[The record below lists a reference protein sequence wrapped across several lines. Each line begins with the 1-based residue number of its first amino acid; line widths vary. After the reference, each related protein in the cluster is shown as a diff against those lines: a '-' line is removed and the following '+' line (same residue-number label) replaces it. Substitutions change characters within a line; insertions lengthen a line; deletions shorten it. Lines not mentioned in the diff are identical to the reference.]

1 MVAILTGNG
10 LGLERSSGSALG
22 ARGQVGS
29 ASHGRT
35 GERVTVNAAN
45 GNLLIGN
52 RDEFLIGRGPDS
64 AINRTYNSLGQ
75 FTDENGDNWANFYSR
90 VVNHVGTIG
99 QPGAYLDRL
108 DWDGGT
114 TRYSWDSSKSAYVSK
129 EGGGAYDSIGFDGQW
144 WWQDGETGIKEIYG
158 SAYQNRVIARV
169 DRDGNAI
176 TFAYESASGNLFSVA
191 TADGNYTN
199 FTWSGNNL
207 IMLTT
212 TYTDTQTNTTK
223 NLIRTRY
230 AYDGLNRLTTVWTDL
245 SPEDNSITDGRV
257 YTTNYSYHGT
267 SKLVA
272 SITQTDGSRLDF
284 SYDGSNRVTSFTE
297 WVDASTSRTT
307 SFNYGAGYTNVTDH
321 LGNTTALYSNS
332 AGQLTYLRQ
341 PEATAGGNPKLTEFI
356 YNADGDIIEV
366 IEGYWSPDLLDK
378 TGWAGEQRGSNLIN
392 LAGWPSNP
400 DALPTGVATVT
411 GWQNPS
417 WTIDEARWAKT
428 IGPDGTPTAVI
439 QVGQNDNAPDGGG
452 NYTNS
457 FVVDKNKAYEFT
469 TYFQLT
475 ETGKHTIYFGLD
487 GSAPVVSAFSGAPD
501 GNPYFMATFPNANS
515 TFKAGRWYKVISYVL
530 PSTAG
535 NLTGYSDLGG
545 IYDVGSG
552 ERVADV
558 NVYRWADSQPVSST
572 AGIRFF
578 NYYHEATQGFF
589 TNYYKLEAR
598 EINLAGGAANVNGW
612 ANWLSAETRWG
623 ATLGPNGQS
632 VFAMQTGQTSPDQPG
647 GGTHSS
653 QVAIDRNKAYE
664 FTYYFKM
671 SSLDKHYVYFGLWGD
686 LPVEN
691 LANGALDTNPYFYYP
706 APGNQGNRFVQDR
719 WYKVVGF
726 VLPQGSTETPPDQLG
741 GVFDTTTGT
750 KVDSLYNN
758 YRWAA
763 SGGADNIGVRY
774 FNYYGDVNSG
784 YSTWFYKPEIR
795 EATGRTTS
803 SGGYA
808 IPLGEQITQRRW
820 YKYDTNGNLIE
831 EVDQVGQTT
840 RYIYGTKNEQLSATT
855 YSTTDADG
863 VYFTGQPT
871 GAMTTR
877 YVYDSEGH
885 LRFKISAEGR
895 VAEYR
900 YNAPGQ
906 MVSAIDYA
914 ADSYSSSTN
923 SLSELEGWAAVAD
936 KSQAEWIDYVYDF
949 RGNLSTETN
958 YRRLTAGGSLVEAG
972 LQTTYVYDQF
982 GNLLSKLANDGS
994 SAETYAYDGM
1004 GRTIRHTDAEG
1015 VGTWT
1020 SFIDVQARTVTTL
1033 ANGLTTTS
1041 VYNRAGEL
1049 VASSEARGGVV
1060 QENSINPDVNSWV
1073 SNSVRSSV
1081 GTIDGAPATLYTTA
1095 AGQSY
1100 AYAYSYVWME
1110 AGETQTWSV
1119 SIQGHGSVTSAAL
1132 GIWANVSGWSGVNFS
1147 SARIISGPGTIV
1159 QDQSSGGYFTI
1170 NGLSTTEPTRI
1181 EVTRTFTEP
1190 QYGYPHF
1197 YAYGGV
1203 GQGVLVGAQ
1212 SITKSRY
1219 DPTSGGGSFAASDF
1233 NINNWGNGGVTV
1245 TGAGTIGG
1253 GATANQYI
1261 VNSTGQWSGVATG
1274 IYAKAGDSFTTAVTL
1289 KGAGGGTSA
1298 SFGIY
1303 GNITNWDYSNNAISS
1318 ARIISGPGTLTQEG
1332 GGLWNITGLSAT
1344 QETRIEIVRTFQ
1356 TEESGGVYLYPNRPE
1371 GWIAE
1376 QGIIAGAP
1384 SISRMAGS
1392 LTSFKYD
1399 SLGRLKIKIDPVGAK
1414 TYFLYDRA
1422 GRRTAEVDGDGSLTE
1437 YKYDAADRLIATV
1450 EYENA
1455 VSAGSI
1461 AALENP
1467 FANNEVAGIRPAS
1480 SVSDRWSWNIND
1492 KSGRLIQTIDA
1503 AGASVS
1509 YMYDGAGR
1517 LIKSTRYA
1525 NVIAAATLSSF
1536 MASPPTAFVQAPS
1549 DSSVDRTRFSYYDND
1564 GLLVATVDEDMFV
1577 TEYVYDKA
1585 GRQIETVRYANAA
1598 SASYQPTGA
1607 FTSALP
1613 GTWAQVKAS
1622 ITQSTASDIR
1632 NYTLYDGRGNVVA
1645 TVDGEGNVTQ
1655 FSYTARGQVAKE
1667 IRGRKLNI
1675 DSYSA
1680 TTPAQRTIAN
1690 LQGWLLGGNIED
1702 VTDFAYDARGQLIS
1716 RVGQL
1721 TGGTETTAW
1730 TYDSMG
1736 NKLTETTSET
1746 VSSESRT
1753 QSFRYDAKGRLI
1765 AELGGV
1771 GSSVLPGPGANQSQ
1785 IDAIYA
1791 TYGTR
1796 YAYDAADRLISKTT
1810 PDGSGTSGNKTVY
1823 YYDGDGQL
1831 RYEINALGEVTEYRY
1846 NVLEDRTDSIAY
1858 GTRIAAGTL
1867 GTLNGGLVTATVGN
1881 AVAAI
1886 ANSAVDS
1893 RDQFAY
1899 NNRGELW
1906 VHTRPGGGLNDY
1918 QSYYYNAF
1926 GDVINQY
1933 AYPQGADQT
1942 DSISTSY
1949 FRRGLVY
1956 YERRFLNNSGAGAAQ
1971 NTYYYDAFGRMTVEY
1986 TNNTDW
1992 RHRTNGYDRANRLVR
2007 RWDQLDNHANFS
2019 YDSRSNLISRID
2031 RTSRSTSFAHD
2042 QNSRTIT
2049 TTTAE
2054 GIVSTVKKNAYG
2066 QMIKITDGAGR
2077 TTSYTYDKN
2086 GNLKTVTDAAGTTT
2100 KNYDNAD
2107 RLIEVIDGRG
2117 VKTQYSYDAAGRVLT
2132 EIRDASGLNIT
2143 TAYAYDAKGQ
2153 QIQITHALGTAQ
2165 QRIDLMAYDLKGQKI
2180 QVVQDAGG
2188 LAITTS
2194 YQYRADG
2201 KVTRM
2206 TEAVGTAAERRTDY
2220 EYDSMGRLTREIVD
2234 PLGLNLSTRYY
2245 YDVNDNVV
2253 ATTDA
2258 RGFTTRFVYDRENRQ
2273 IFSVSAGGE
2282 VVESGYDAEGR
2293 LIWTRG
2299 YANRIATATV
2309 DGFANEVAESTV
2321 RANLSASTRD
2331 SISRTAYDADGRK
2344 VYELDAEDFLT
2355 GFVYDGASN
2364 LVKTIRYAEKASGPL
2379 VLNAGDLL
2387 NAGFSRTTPQSTASV
2402 TTFAYDSA
2410 NRLISATDA
2419 EGYSESYQYD
2429 AAGNRTQVTNK
2440 LGGVTTY
2447 TFDALGRVATEVE
2460 HGANVYS
2467 PDGGLLGSTIT
2478 RYFFFDAAGNLIHK
2492 ADAGGY
2498 THQRNEYYA
2507 YDKLGRLTSK
2517 TLDAVQVYDPPSG
2530 GDTSATPIETYQY
2543 DQRGN
2548 LILVTD
2554 PAGAKTYSY
2563 YDRDNRKVAEISPV
2577 GQYKSWTY
2585 DGQGNVL
2592 TERTWGTLVGLPASA
2607 GGTPPATLGDEY
2619 RETSFVYDRNGRQ
2632 IERRIAGVR
2641 TGSWNGSAYI
2651 SNADQTI
2658 IFAIIYDAFGNL
2670 VQETDANGNV
2680 TYHFYDRNGRATAKV
2695 DPLNF
2700 LTLWTR
2706 DEDGNVTS
2714 ERRYASPIGT
2724 GVHYTSDI
2732 PSMVAWTPASS
2743 ADRVTNFTYDKNGRR
2758 LTETRVGVGS
2768 FTISSNGAL
2777 DGSGNDS
2784 TIQYAYN
2791 GLGLVTSKTEANG
2804 DRTDYAYDVQGRLYW
2819 RRDPAISDFSG
2830 TIAYRNLVFSYDGL
2844 GNLVR
2849 TVEQAENATGN
2860 YASGYSGLDSRITR
2874 YQYGP
2879 GGRLRSMW
2887 DANGVQTTYQY
2898 DIIGRVRR
2906 QQVITIRSSGEY
2918 LSSNHAYGYDLAGR
2932 VTEQLDSDY
2941 YGNTGWQWNIPYQYT
2956 TYNVYGEVATK
2967 SIGDVEQERFDYDAA
2982 GRLVKTNS
2990 GDGVWK
2996 FFVHDGNGNVT
3007 LTLSAAG
3014 GVDTASYTQRDAV
3027 ASIFSSYSATSMA
3040 LASFYQGS
3048 LNATVVAYD
3057 KRGQAITSYE
3067 PGRQVAGTTQT
3078 LTRSQTYNAFG
3089 EVASE
3094 TDARGFTTDYSY
3106 NNMGRVTQ
3114 KQSPYVNVTSENGAT
3129 SSIRPTETYHYDIS
3143 GRLIATRDANNY
3155 LTTRLLLA
3163 GTGHEGSD
3171 ALVTKEFRADASVWE
3186 TRYDAYRDAR
3196 ITLDGLGRSTA
3207 QSFDKMGR
3215 VTQITRPAGSAGQ
3228 LVEYYSYD
3236 GLGRRLKAWNN
3247 LYGAGD
3253 AATTDYDALGR
3264 VTVSRATGGDV
3275 TSTVYSWQPGIVTT
3289 GLSPSTGSG
3298 YGGWRA
3304 TTSYANGLTSETD
3317 TDSFGHEVRKRDMS
3331 GWRTTTVSYDQAGR
3345 VVSRNTAGTVQSYAY
3360 FNTGQVASV
3369 SGPQGYES
3377 FSYDANGN
3385 RLTEYMTAAYGA
3397 VVKNASASYDALNRM
3412 TQWTEAGSATTPA
3425 ASTTTSYDAVGNI
3438 RRTQASFYALD
3449 AGGAASYQTIRDY
3462 WFRYDSMNRLVTDRG
3477 KLSGAAGAAGTTIV
3491 RGAANAYNG
3500 DAGQDMVY
3508 DAAGQRKYVL
3518 KSYEGTLIDTY
3529 YTGMS
3534 TFPTQEISYLNT
3546 QREDFEYDGAGA
3558 LTKIYSTGKVELV
3571 DTNPYAPFY
3580 LPTYVTS
3587 PAQGVQR
3594 STFVYDLMGRQTGQ
3608 TDYDV
3613 DGYTAVYNR
3622 IAYFNSNGQLTSDA
3636 SWTKKE
3642 DYKTYSASN
3651 SYYFTDY
3658 TSGQYMLGN
3667 VGWMQSTT
3675 SVSGTS
3681 GSTTSRT
3688 VNSYQWWDS
3697 AVQSSISHKPN
3708 ISQSTTYTT
3717 SFYLNNLGQ
3726 LTGAYIGDGKP
3737 RNVSYTLDNF
3747 GQIIRRDESGY
3758 IAGQTGN
3765 PHELWY
3771 RFGGRQ
3777 LGYTGNNGTSDIS
3790 NDMSIAERRTVS
3802 PTNPG
3807 TYRNGQ
3813 MYGIA
3818 YADFAQS
3825 HDPINSYY
3833 QGAAGGSYRVNQG
3846 DTLAGIAQSL
3856 YGDSSLWYK
3865 IAEANGLS
3873 AATALIEGQTL
3884 VLPTGVI
3891 RSKNNAST
3899 FKPYDAAEAT
3909 GDLNPATPKPPKKA
3923 KCGAFG
3929 QLILIAIAVAISVI
3943 APFGAGFVATIGN
3956 AVLGSVISQG
3966 FGIATGLQ
3974 EKFSFKQV
3982 ALAGL
3987 SAGVSAGLSSLSTVG
4002 NSAIAAGTKTA
4013 ETLSAGAK
4021 TLRGIG
4027 QFLNK
4032 GTFLSDVVRGA
4043 ASSAISQGVA
4053 TATGLQDR
4061 FSWTG
4066 VAVGGLVSGVV
4077 GAANRGLAK
4086 GGIGVA
4092 ASAITSATERNAGF
4106 YANQM
4111 LSGMAGAIAGGAARS
4126 LANGSSFGDNILA
4139 TLPDVIGATIGNLVG
4154 DAARG
4159 RFDSKPLTP
4168 DPANGSLSTKAPAG
4182 TPQRYWGI
4190 AKPLSNVQYWG
4201 GQGEVRFIDQPD
4213 GDSMGPVMTDLIGS
4227 TRTGDGDGL
4236 ITVTGQRPNEGR
4248 SFFQT
4253 ITNAASAIY
4262 RPIEHYVVNP
4272 IRQNVIDPIK
4282 SRLPSLQTIDRYD
4295 PIYRGL
4301 KAIGRDDWA
4310 QAYQGS
4316 FKDGPRNAV
4325 KHGIEFLD
4333 AAGGWVK
4340 DSAYSLIT
4348 DPRGTTN
4355 RGFSW
4360 VANEGPKLPGR
4371 LVGAVVGGS
4380 RATYADIT
4388 SGEPARI
4395 RQGTAKLSEVVVSL
4409 AGPAAFSRA
4418 RNVVSVGGGVVV
4430 ESNLARGLSGT
4441 SVVSPARAEAFL
4453 VKNGFDAA
4461 DAKSFIGSFDGP
4473 ITARI
4478 VRPGEDFL
4486 RYTGNPNSTGSFLT
4500 KTRFGSP
4507 GSAVDGLYLGP
4518 YGNPATYVQTV
4529 TSSGRSI
4536 VLEGAIKNG
4545 GAGVGQTVIHNRG
4558 EFTFGP
4564 GVGF

>member
-1 MVAILTGNG
+1 MVAIFTGNG

-22 ARGQVGS
+22 ARGQVGV
-29 ASHGRT
+29 ASHGRAS
-35 GERVTVNAAN
+35 ERVTVNAAN
-45 GNLLIGN
+45 GNLIIGN
-52 RDEFLIGRGPDS
+52 YDEFLIGRGPDS

-75 FTDENGDNWANFYSR
+75 FTDDNGDNWASMGARITNQIGAVNTAGATIDRIGWDGSVVRYTYNVSKNAYVAKTDAGAYNLITYSGAWNWEDADTGVREVYAPDSNGQR
-90 VVNHVGTIG
+90 VV
-99 QPGAYLDRL
+99 QKLDR
-108 DWDGGT
+108 DYNSIT
-114 TRYSWDSSKSAYVSK
+114 YSYLSDK
-129 EGGGAYDSIGFDGQW
+129 I
-144 WWQDGETGIKEIYG
+144 
-158 SAYQNRVIARV
+158 NR
-169 DRDGNAI
+169 I
-176 TFAYESASGNLFSVA
+176 T
-191 TADGNYTN
+191 TADGNYTDLI
-199 FTWSGNNL
+199 WLGNNL
-207 IMLTT
+207 TELRT
-212 TYTDTQTNTTK
+212 TYTDTQTGTTK
-223 NLIRTRY
+223 TLTRTRY
-230 AYDGLNRLTTVWTDL
+230 SYDSSNRLIKVMVDL

-257 YTTNYSYHGT
+257 YETSYSYHGT

-297 WVDASTSRTT
+297 WVDSSTSRTT

-321 LGNTTALYSNS
+321 LGNTTALYYNS

-341 PEATAGGNPKLTEFI
+341 PEATAGGNPKITEFI
-356 YNADGDIIEV
+356 YNADGDVIEV
-366 IEGYWSPDLLDK
+366 IEGYRSNDLLDK

-392 LAGWPSNP
+392 LADWPSNP
-400 DALPTGVATVT
+400 DALPTGAATVT
-411 GWQNPS
+411 DWQNPG

-558 NVYRWADSQPVSST
+558 NVYRWADSQPVGSN

-578 NYYHEATQGFF
+578 NYYQEGTQGFY
-589 TNYYKLEAR
+589 TNYYKPEAR

-612 ANWLSAETRWG
+612 ANWLSAEARWG
-623 ATLGPNGQS
+623 ATLGPNGQP
-632 VFAMQTGQTSPDQPG
+632 VFAMQTGQTSPDQAG

-653 QVAIDRNKAYE
+653 QIAIDRNKAYE
-664 FTYYFKM
+664 FTYYFKL
-671 SSLDKHYVYFGLWGD
+671 SSVDKHYVYFGLWGD

-726 VLPQGSTETPPDQLG
+726 VLPQGSTATPPDQLG
-741 GVFDTTTGT
+741 GVFDTTTGE

-795 EATGRTTS
+795 EATGRTIS
-803 SGGYA
+803 SGGFA

-820 YKYDTNGNLIE
+820 YKYDTNGNLVE

-840 RYIYGTKNEQLSATT
+840 RYTYGTKNEQLSATT
-855 YSTTDADG
+855 YTATDADG

-871 GAMTTR
+871 GAMTAR

-906 MVSAIDYA
+906 MVSAITYA

-923 SLSELEGWAAVAD
+923 SLSELESWAAGAD
-936 KSQAEWIDYVYDF
+936 KSQAEWIDYAYDF

-994 SAETYAYDGM
+994 AAETYAYDGM
-1004 GRTIRHTDAEG
+1004 GRAIRHTDAKG

-1020 SFIDVQARTVTTL
+1020 SFIDAQARTVTTL

-1060 QENSINPDVNSWV
+1060 QENAINPDINSWG
-1073 SNSVRSSV
+1073 SNAARSPA

-1095 AGQSY
+1095 AGQTYAVSY
-1100 AYAYSYVWME
+1100 SNVWME
-1110 AGETQTWSV
+1110 PGETQTWSV
-1119 SIQGHGSVTSAAL
+1119 SIQGQGSLTSAAL
-1132 GIWANVSGWSGVNFS
+1132 GIWGNVSGWSSVNFS
-1147 SARIISGPGTIV
+1147 SARIISGPGTIT

-1181 EVTRTFTEP
+1181 EVTRTFTEA

-1212 SITKSRY
+1212 SFTKSRY
-1219 DPTSGGGSFAASDF
+1219 DTTTGGGSFTAPDF

-1253 GATANQYI
+1253 GAAANQYI
-1261 VNSTGQWSGVATG
+1261 VNSTSQWSGVYTG
-1274 IYAKAGDSFTTAVTL
+1274 IHAKAGDSFTTAVTL
-1289 KGAGGGTSA
+1289 KGVGGGTSA

-1303 GNITNWDYSNNAISS
+1303 GYSTGWGDLNSAISF

-1371 GWIAE
+1371 GWIAG

-1384 SISRMAGS
+1384 SISRTPGS

-1399 SLGRLKIKIDPVGAK
+1399 SLGRLKIKIDAVGTK
-1414 TYFLYDRA
+1414 TYYLYDRA
-1422 GRRTAEVDGDGSLTE
+1422 GRRMAEVDGDGSLTE

-1455 VSAGSI
+1455 ISAGII

-1467 FANNEVAGIRPAS
+1467 LANNEVAGIRPAS
-1480 SVSDRWSWNIND
+1480 SVSDRWSWNIYD
-1492 KSGRLIQTIDA
+1492 KAGRLIQTIDA

-1517 LIKSTRYA
+1517 LIKTTHYA

-1536 MASPPTAFVQAPS
+1536 MASPPTAFVQAPW
-1549 DSSVDRTRFSYYDND
+1549 DSSVDRTRFNYYDND

-1598 SASYQPTGA
+1598 SASYQPSGA
-1607 FTSALP
+1607 FTNALP
-1613 GTWAQVKAS
+1613 GTWAQLKAS
-1622 ITQSTASDIR
+1622 ITQSAASDIR

-1667 IRGRKLNI
+1667 IRGRRLNI
-1675 DSYSA
+1675 NSYIA

-1702 VTDFAYDARGQLIS
+1702 VTDYAYDVRGQLIS
-1716 RVGQL
+1716 RVRQL
-1721 TGGTETTAW
+1721 TGGTETTVW

-1746 VSSESRT
+1746 VSSDTRT

-1765 AELGGV
+1765 GMIGGM
-1771 GSSVLPGPGANQSQ
+1771 GSMHMEALYGLNPTEAQKDF
-1785 IDAIYA
+1785 IFR

-1796 YAYDAADRLISKTT
+1796 FVYDAADRLIQKLT
-1810 PDGSGTSGNKTVY
+1810 PDGSGNSADQRTLY

-1846 NVLEDRTDSIAY
+1846 NTLEDRTDSIVY

-1867 GTLNGGLVTATVGN
+1867 GTLTGGLVTATVSN

-1933 AYPQGADQT
+1933 AYPQGSDQT

-1956 YERRFLNNSGAGAAQ
+1956 YERRFLNNSGAGAVQ

-1992 RHRTNGYDRANRLVR
+1992 RHRTNGYDRANRLIR

-2019 YDSRSNLISRID
+2019 YDSRSNLSSQID
-2031 RTSRSTSFAHD
+2031 RNSRSTSFVHD
-2042 QNSRTIT
+2042 QHSRTIT

-2066 QMIKITDGAGR
+2066 QTIQITDGAGR

-2086 GNLKTVTDAAGTTT
+2086 GNLKTVTDDAGTTT

-2132 EIRDASGLNIT
+2132 EIRDAGGLNIT

-2153 QIQITHALGTAQ
+2153 QIQITQALGTAQ
-2165 QRIDLMAYDLKGQKI
+2165 QRIDLIVYDLKGQKI

-2188 LAITTS
+2188 LAIRTD
-2194 YQYRADG
+2194 YVYRADG
-2201 KVTRM
+2201 KITRM
-2206 TEAVGTAAERRTDY
+2206 TEGVSTTAERRTDY
-2220 EYDSMGRLTREIVD
+2220 EYDSTGRLYIERVD
-2234 PLGLNLSTRYY
+2234 PLGLNLATVYV
-2245 YDVNDNVV
+2245 YDVNDNVI
-2253 ATTDA
+2253 AIGDP
-2258 RGFTTRFVYDRENRQ
+2258 RGFATRFVYDKENRQ
-2273 IFSVSAGGE
+2273 IFSLSPHGE
-2282 VVESGYDAEGR
+2282 VVETGYDAEGR
-2293 LIWTRG
+2293 VVWTRAW
-2299 YANRIATATV
+2299 ANRIAQATLDGLSTEVSEATV
-2309 DGFANEVAESTV
+2309 RSLLQADSRDRVTRIYYDG
-2321 RANLSASTRD
+2321 
-2331 SISRTAYDADGRK
+2331 DGRRAYAIDGEGYVTRFK
-2344 VYELDAEDFLT
+2344 
-2355 GFVYDGASN
+2355 YDGAN
-2364 LVKTIRYAEKASGPL
+2364 NIVKTVVYATSYGAGNGTTKA
-2379 VLNAGDLL
+2379 DLDAHFG
-2387 NAGFSRTTPQSTASV
+2387 NIDNPPSTAAV
-2402 TTFAYDSA
+2402 TTFAYDNA
-2410 NRLISATDA
+2410 NRLASTTDA
-2419 EGYSESYQYD
+2419 EGYTESYQYD

-2478 RYFFFDAAGNLIHK
+2478 RYFFYDAAGNLIHK

-2507 YDKLGRLTSK
+2507 YDKLGRLTTK

-2563 YDRDNRKVAEISPV
+2563 FDRDNRKVAEISPV

-2592 TERTWGTLVGLPASA
+2592 TERSWGTLVGLPAAA
-2607 GGTPPATLGDEY
+2607 GGTPPATPGGEY

-2641 TGSWNGSAYI
+2641 TGSWNDSAYV

-2658 IFAIIYDAFGNL
+2658 IFANVYDAFGNL
-2670 VQETDANGNV
+2670 VQETDANGHV

-2700 LTLWTR
+2700 LSLWTR
-2706 DEDGNVTS
+2706 DEDGNVTA

-2724 GVHYTSDI
+2724 GVHYLSDI

-2743 ADRVTNFTYDKNGRR
+2743 ADRITNFTYDKNGRR

-2777 DGSGNDS
+2777 GGSGNDS

-2791 GLGLVTSKTEANG
+2791 GLGLVTAKTEANG
-2804 DRTDYAYDVQGRLYW
+2804 DRTDYAYDAHGRLTW
-2819 RRDPAISDFSG
+2819 QRDPGISDQNGVAVHHRTWF
-2830 TIAYRNLVFSYDGL
+2830 FYDGL

-2849 TVEQAENATGN
+2849 TTEQGVDINHN
-2860 YASGYSGLDSRITR
+2860 YAGGYSSANDRITR

-2879 GGRLRSMW
+2879 GGRLRSMT
-2887 DANGVQTTYQY
+2887 DAAGQTRIYQY
-2898 DIIGRVRR
+2898 DIRGNVQREYVDHA
-2906 QQVITIRSSGEY
+2906 RSSGESLNSSISY
-2918 LSSNHAYGYDLAGR
+2918 LYDLAGR
-2932 VTEQLDSDY
+2932 RTLTLHHDY
-2941 YGNTGWQWNIPYQYT
+2941 LGYSGWHNMPSQDT
-2956 TYNVYGEVATK
+2956 SYNAYGEVATK
-2967 SIGDVEQERFDYDAA
+2967 SIGGVVQERFEYDAA

-2996 FFVHDGNGNVT
+2996 FFVHDANGNVT
-3007 LTLSAAG
+3007 LTLVNAG
-3014 GVDTASYTQRDAV
+3014 PYSIGHYTQTD
-3027 ASIFSSYSATSMA
+3027 A
-3040 LASFYQGS
+3040 LASVNSSYGAVSIGLAGFNQS
-3048 LNATVVAYD
+3048 VFNATVVAYD

-3094 TDARGFTTDYSY
+3094 TDARGFATNYSY

-3114 KQSPYVNVTSENGAT
+3114 KQSPYVNVTSENGVT

-3163 GTGHEGSD
+3163 GTGHEGSE
-3171 ALVTKEFRADASVWE
+3171 ALVTKEFRADASAWE

-3196 ITLDGLGRSTA
+3196 VMLDGLGRSTA

-3275 TSTVYSWQPGIVTT
+3275 TSTVYSWQSGIVTS
-3289 GLSPSTGSG
+3289 GLGSF
-3298 YGGWRA
+3298 GGWRA

-3345 VVSRNTAGTVQSYAY
+3345 VVSRNTAGTVQSYSW
-3360 FNTGQVASV
+3360 FNTGQVATA

-3377 FSYDANGN
+3377 YSYDANGN
-3385 RLTEYMTAAYGA
+3385 RLTEYMTGAYGA

-3412 TQWTEAGSATTPA
+3412 TQWTEAGSASTPA
-3425 ASTTTSYDAVGNI
+3425 ASTTNSYDAVGNI
-3438 RRTQASFYALD
+3438 RRTQASWRGLD
-3449 AGGAASYQTIRDY
+3449 GYGNAAATASSRDY
-3462 WFRYDSMNRLVTDRG
+3462 WYRYDAANRLVVDKG
-3477 KLSGAAGAAGTTIV
+3477 VLSGGAITRGFGDGRDIQYNAAGERVAALSTNVKLGRWHLIE
-3491 RGAANAYNG
+3491 YPNG
-3500 DAGQDMVY
+3500 DYEEVWNSGTFSE
-3508 DAAGQRKYVL
+3508 RRE
-3518 KSYEGTLIDTY
+3518 SYG
-3529 YTGMS
+3529 
-3534 TFPTQEISYLNT
+3534 
-3546 QREDFEYDGAGA
+3546 YDGAGRLATVHTSQGSTVLDQDGDNLPDTA
-3558 LTKIYSTGKVELV
+3558 LPAAPTGGTL
-3571 DTNPYAPFY
+3571 
-3580 LPTYVTS
+3580 
-3587 PAQGVQR
+3587 R
-3594 STFVYDLMGRQTGQ
+3594 SSFGYDLLGRMTQQSDYGGIDTLAATTITFSRSIGYNAKGQVLTDDATTMRARYAATGYDSWR
-3608 TDYDV
+3608 TLTRNDYDA
-3613 DGYTAVYNR
+3613 DGNLYTQAGSGYALGSVVW
-3622 IAYFNSNGQLTSDA
+3622 AHGETWKNGS
-3636 SWTKKE
+3636 S
-3642 DYKTYSASN
+3642 SAIDDHMTR
-3651 SYYFTDY
+3651 YYYDWRD
-3658 TSGQYMLGN
+3658 G
-3667 VGWMQSTT
+3667 
-3675 SVSGTS
+3675 
-3681 GSTTSRT
+3681 
-3688 VNSYQWWDS
+3688 
-3697 AVQSSISHKPN
+3697 AVQSSIAYDKHYGWSNNNGPTFN
-3708 ISQSTTYTT
+3708 LANFNTNFTT
-3717 SFYLNNLGQ
+3717 SYS
-3726 LTGAYIGDGKP
+3726 YDG
-3737 RNVSYTLDNF
+3737 
-3747 GQIIRRDESGY
+3747 
-3758 IAGQTGN
+3758 
-3765 PHELWY
+3765 
-3771 RFGGRQ
+3771 
-3777 LGYTGNNGTSDIS
+3777 
-3790 NDMSIAERRTVS
+3790 
-3802 PTNPG
+3802 
-3807 TYRNGQ
+3807 
-3813 MYGIA
+3813 
-3818 YADFAQS
+3818 
-3825 HDPINSYY
+3825 
-3833 QGAAGGSYRVNQG
+3833 
-3846 DTLAGIAQSL
+3846 
-3856 YGDSSLWYK
+3856 
-3865 IAEANGLS
+3865 
-3873 AATALIEGQTL
+3873 
-3884 VLPTGVI
+3884 
-3891 RSKNNAST
+3891 
-3899 FKPYDAAEAT
+3899 
-3909 GDLNPATPKPPKKA
+3909 
-3923 KCGAFG
+3923 
-3929 QLILIAIAVAISVI
+3929 
-3943 APFGAGFVATIGN
+3943 IGN
-3956 AVLGSVISQG
+3956 L
-3966 FGIATGLQ
+3966 
-3974 EKFSFKQV
+3974 
-3982 ALAGL
+3982 
-3987 SAGVSAGLSSLSTVG
+3987 
-4002 NSAIAAGTKTA
+4002 
-4013 ETLSAGAK
+4013 
-4021 TLRGIG
+4021 
-4027 QFLNK
+4027 
-4032 GTFLSDVVRGA
+4032 
-4043 ASSAISQGVA
+4043 
-4053 TATGLQDR
+4053 
-4061 FSWTG
+4061 
-4066 VAVGGLVSGVV
+4066 
-4077 GAANRGLAK
+4077 
-4086 GGIGVA
+4086 
-4092 ASAITSATERNAGF
+4092 TSATVNDGVPK
-4106 YANQM
+4106 
-4111 LSGMAGAIAGGAARS
+4111 S
-4126 LANGSSFGDNILA
+4126 LA
-4139 TLPDVIGATIGNLVG
+4139 
-4154 DAARG
+4154 
-4159 RFDSKPLTP
+4159 
-4168 DPANGSLSTKAPAG
+4168 
-4182 TPQRYWGI
+4182 
-4190 AKPLSNVQYWG
+4190 
-4201 GQGEVRFIDQPD
+4201 
-4213 GDSMGPVMTDLIGS
+4213 
-4227 TRTGDGDGL
+4227 
-4236 ITVTGQRPNEGR
+4236 
-4248 SFFQT
+4248 
-4253 ITNAASAIY
+4253 
-4262 RPIEHYVVNP
+4262 
-4272 IRQNVIDPIK
+4272 
-4282 SRLPSLQTIDRYD
+4282 
-4295 PIYRGL
+4295 
-4301 KAIGRDDWA
+4301 
-4310 QAYQGS
+4310 
-4316 FKDGPRNAV
+4316 
-4325 KHGIEFLD
+4325 
-4333 AAGGWVK
+4333 
-4340 DSAYSLIT
+4340 
-4348 DPRGTTN
+4348 
-4355 RGFSW
+4355 
-4360 VANEGPKLPGR
+4360 
-4371 LVGAVVGGS
+4371 
-4380 RATYADIT
+4380 
-4388 SGEPARI
+4388 
-4395 RQGTAKLSEVVVSL
+4395 
-4409 AGPAAFSRA
+4409 
-4418 RNVVSVGGGVVV
+4418 
-4430 ESNLARGLSGT
+4430 
-4441 SVVSPARAEAFL
+4441 
-4453 VKNGFDAA
+4453 
-4461 DAKSFIGSFDGP
+4461 
-4473 ITARI
+4473 
-4478 VRPGEDFL
+4478 
-4486 RYTGNPNSTGSFLT
+4486 
-4500 KTRFGSP
+4500 
-4507 GSAVDGLYLGP
+4507 
-4518 YGNPATYVQTV
+4518 
-4529 TSSGRSI
+4529 
-4536 VLEGAIKNG
+4536 
-4545 GAGVGQTVIHNRG
+4545 
-4558 EFTFGP
+4558 
-4564 GVGF
+4564 